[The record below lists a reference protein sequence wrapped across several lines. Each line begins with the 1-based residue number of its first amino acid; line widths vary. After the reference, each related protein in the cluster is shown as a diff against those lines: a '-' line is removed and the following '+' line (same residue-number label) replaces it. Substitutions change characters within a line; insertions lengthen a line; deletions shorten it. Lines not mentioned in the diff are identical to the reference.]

1 MEHFS
6 TWVSNAA
13 AKLPGYLRVDPL
25 FFGIG
30 MAVPFWLLDQQVPK
44 SFTYAM
50 PVIGF
55 AIGYGVSLYLRGKF
69 AGAKSEP
76 VKALLQWDD
85 QRKKEGIPAVPAL
98 EAAAADWGNIDR
110 ALSTSLWQNSDLAPR
125 IRRAA
130 DTGMLSIALGYGG
143 NEPEKEREADL
154 SALAASLDRFGGQQ
168 ESGGLSTEG
177 TARITELISRVE
189 ASRLARF
196 V

>member
-25 FFGIG
+25 VYV
-30 MAVPFWLLDQQVPK
+30 AVPAVGFWLLDKQVPPQY
-44 SFTYAM
+44 TYAM
-50 PVIGF
+50 PVIG
-55 AIGYGVSLYLRGKF
+55 GVLGLAVVTYLRGKF
-69 AGAKSEP
+69 SGAKAEP

-110 ALSTSLWQNSDLAPR
+110 ALSTSLWQNSELGPR

-168 ESGGLSTEG
+168 ESGSLSTEG

-189 ASRLARF
+189 APRLARF